1 MLRAISLAIG
11 VIIAIIVVS
20 MGYGLD
26 TWQFWSIMP
35 VTPLVLPATI
45 NYFPP
50 SIPAT

>member
-26 TWQFWSIMP
+26 TWQFWSII
-35 VTPLVLPATI
+35 LLDAAKEGLQ
-45 NYFPP
+45 
-50 SIPAT
+50 S